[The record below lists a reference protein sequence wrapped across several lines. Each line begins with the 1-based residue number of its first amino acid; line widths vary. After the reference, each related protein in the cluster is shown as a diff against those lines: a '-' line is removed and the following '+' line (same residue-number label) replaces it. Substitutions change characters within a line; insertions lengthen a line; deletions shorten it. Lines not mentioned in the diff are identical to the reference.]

1 MEASNQKVADLQEAC
16 KLRQLEVEALQK
28 EREAEKRDCNRWMG
42 ELQTTRHQL
51 AEKTFELQI
60 AKDALQPFLDAR
72 EGLID
77 EAKKIRLQDSEFHV
91 GGEEGVQARGMVKKL
106 SSDVP
111 LLGRAL
117 EREAKIREN
126 LKRHVKD
133 KQVVLMATIN
143 ETRDKGVAI
152 CETWRNKLIK
162 TRTMHAFCNVIC
174 FERQHNSLIN
184 SFSKKVDRRLLRIFL
199 QRLMQ
204 QMVMRNL
211 LRRRGYLSSRRHV
224 RLLTLAF
231 FSAWRWT
238 HFSGRWLPMTQ
249 PSPSTHKSPTKL
261 DLKKSTLSLLQTP
274 LTPQPRADP
283 HSKALA
289 YGVHL
294 EKSTPSTRHAIMTM
308 TEHTLKNDMGKET
321 DELLQS
327 LVSTSTQMRQ
337 HEQQTRIG
345 PWITTTRA
353 FDPGNLAMAR
363 AKENF
368 EIAAMAPRRM
378 SSKMYASPGGG
389 GGEVSHLH
397 ESSLLA
403 LPEEQSSLSDSL
415 QQKHEASH
423 TLQHKH
429 AMQNSNTPQRTP
441 LMAVS
446 IDRTAS
452 MAVNISSDSE
462 SSLDSVLEEAER
474 ESVRWMD
481 RRSSRGASG
490 SQRKSARSPRQVF
503 PYISPD
509 SNKSSPAKTSSS
521 QVEVDLL
528 YQLHTSPQ
536 PRTQEEGEARLR
548 RRLEAH
554 DSPGQME
561 PSHATM
567 EREATPPTREREA
580 TPPTPLSER
589 EATPPTLAISPN
601 NLPVRLRWQTREVL
615 LAEKLKRFYER
626 YVSDGAPHPEPAR
639 VAEMYVDEE
648 HSLNQALL
656 AKYGKISPFPSC
668 PLPPSH
674 SLCVRASIEEIDRA
688 RIVRYALCS

>member
-28 EREAEKRDCNRWMG
+28 EREAEKKDCNRWMG
-42 ELQTTRHQL
+42 ELQATRHHL

-60 AKDALQPFLDAR
+60 TRDALQPFLDAR

-77 EAKKIRLQDSEFHV
+77 EAKKIRRQDSEFQV

-143 ETRDKGVAI
+143 ETREKGVAI

-162 TRTMHAFCNVIC
+162 TRTLHAFCNVIC

-184 SFSKKVDRRLLRIFL
+184 SFSKKVDRRLLRIFFH
-199 QRLMQ
+199 RLMQ
-204 QMVMRNL
+204 QMVIRNL

-238 HFSGRWLPMTQ
+238 HFTGRWLPMTQ

-261 DLKKSTLSLLQTP
+261 DLKNSTLSLLQTP
-274 LTPQPRADP
+274 LTPQPRADS
-283 HSKALA
+283 HSKAVA

-308 TEHTLKNDMGKET
+308 TEHTLKNDIGKET
-321 DELLQS
+321 DDLLQS

-345 PWITTTRA
+345 PSITTTRA

-378 SSKMYASPGGG
+378 SSKMYASLGGG
-389 GGEVSHLH
+389 GGGAPSNVH
-397 ESSLLA
+397 ESSLLG
-403 LPEEQSSLSDSL
+403 LPEEQSSLIDSV
-415 QQKHEASH
+415 
-423 TLQHKH
+423 QH
-429 AMQNSNTPQRTP
+429 NTPQRTP
-441 LMAVS
+441 LMAVN

-481 RRSSRGASG
+481 RQ
-490 SQRKSARSPRQVF
+490 QRKSGRSPRQRF
-503 PYISPD
+503 PDISPNH
-509 SNKSSPAKTSSS
+509 NKSSPAKTSSS
-521 QVEVDLL
+521 QREVD
-528 YQLHTSPQ
+528 QLHTSPQ
-536 PRTQEEGEARLR
+536 PRTQEESEARFR
-548 RRLEAH
+548 RRLEAPH
-554 DSPGQME
+554 STGRIE
-561 PSHATM
+561 PSHPTM
-567 EREATPPTREREA
+567 Q
-580 TPPTPLSER
+580 S
-589 EATPPTLAISPN
+589 EATPPTLATSPN
-601 NLPVRLRWQTREVL
+601 NLPVRLILHNHKTNHEVL
-615 LAEKLKRFYER
+615 LAQKLKRFYER
-626 YVSDGAPHPEPAR
+626 YVPDGAPHPEPAR
-639 VAEMYVDEE
+639 VAEMYVDDE

-656 AKYGKISPFPSC
+656 AKYGKMSPFPSC
-668 PLPPSH
+668 PLHPSH
-674 SLCVRASIEEIDRA
+674 SLCVRASIEEIKSSA
-688 RIVRYALCS
+688 HGQAVVFTFTQFSVPT